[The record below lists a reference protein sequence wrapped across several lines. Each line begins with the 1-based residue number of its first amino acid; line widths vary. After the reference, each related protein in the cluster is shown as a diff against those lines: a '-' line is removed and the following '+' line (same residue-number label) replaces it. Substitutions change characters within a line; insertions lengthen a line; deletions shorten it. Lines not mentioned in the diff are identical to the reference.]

1 MCISVTLY
9 EIAEFYLVVSG
20 EFSNFAAMKVKRLTG
35 IIVLGAMMLLTGC
48 SGNGYTPELLAIDS
62 IINEKPDSALRL
74 LDSLGTEA
82 RSWSKS
88 QRMRHSL
95 LTLKAQNKADVTFTS
110 DSIAKVLV
118 DYFDSHGT
126 TNERMQAHYLLG
138 RAYSDMGE
146 APRAVSSYQDAIDAA
161 DTTAID
167 CDFYTLDCVYS
178 QMATVFYRQLL
189 LTNEIEARKKAS
201 YYAFR
206 ANKPKWGIYNIDMIA
221 GTYILLNKKDSA
233 EIILKSVLE
242 QYREHGY
249 TQQAL
254 RSSRTLIHL
263 YLEDPKR
270 LAEAKALMDQFETE
284 SELFDEHHE
293 LPPSQR
299 HYYSYKGKYYESLN
313 VLDSAEYYYRKIYR
327 PNMTYVQKDPMY
339 RGLLSIFK
347 KRHQADSIAKYAL
360 LYGEANDSSIAIK
373 DKDAVNQLAAS
384 YNYNRLQKEVH
395 EGEIKT
401 YRSFIALTILALL
414 LIILSIVAFYIWR
427 NSQRKI
433 EQLKA
438 EFTDS
443 TNEYEDNLHELQMLE
458 STHQEVINTIQK
470 ELEVAQGENSGYRE
484 KYAKAQHTISQ
495 INQSYESEKSRLLS
509 ENDVLRQRINE
520 LQKEDVISRH
530 LSVSVSFKEEAI
542 VKRIHEIAK
551 KPLTPVT
558 EQEWNELTKAFS
570 NSYPCLYHD
579 LILHS
584 NTPQN
589 IRVCI
594 LTALGIGGD
603 EQANML
609 ETTKQRISNIK
620 SILNKALFN
629 EVSSRTFHR
638 NLVIRYNVYG
648 IGSEFLPKK

>member
-20 EFSNFAAMKVKRLTG
+20 EFSNFAAMIAKRLIG
-35 IIVLGAMMLLTGC
+35 IIVLGAAVLLTGC
-48 SGNGYTPELLAIDS
+48 SGDGYTPELLAIDS

-206 ANKPKWGIYNIDMIA
+206 ANKPMWGIYNIDMIA

-347 KRHQADSIAKYAL
+347 KRHQADSIAKYAQ
-360 LYGEANDSSIAIK
+360 LYGEANDSSIAKK
-373 DKDAVNQLAAS
+373 DQELTAQMAS
-384 YNYNRLQKEVH
+384 LYNYNRNQKIAEQ
-395 EGEIKT
+395 EKQESRKA
-401 YRSFIALTILALL
+401 RSLLVLVIVIFIGCAI
-414 LIILSIVAFYIWR
+414 LIIRKRKERKDELRMLNQSLLKM
-427 NSQRKI
+427 KI
-433 EQLKA
+433 ER
-438 EFTDS
+438 EGIT
-443 TNEYEDNLHELQMLE
+443 
-458 STHQEVINTIQK
+458 K
-470 ELEVAQGENSGYRE
+470 ELEKIKANDYESLIVQKERKEEELNSVIVSLQRQIGQADLEDHIHQLTGSDIVKAFNEKKLYKQGVASPTKKEWKLLEQQFRKDMPATSAMLG
-484 KYAKAQHTISQ
+484 KAGLSPMELRICILFIIGFDDKDVNTIFYSTPQTISKAKRHANNKLFCTDSAQ
-495 INQSYESEKSRLLS
+495 SLKSNLIIN
-509 ENDVLRQRINE
+509 
-520 LQKEDVISRH
+520 
-530 LSVSVSFKEEAI
+530 
-542 VKRIHEIAK
+542 
-551 KPLTPVT
+551 
-558 EQEWNELTKAFS
+558 
-570 NSYPCLYHD
+570 
-579 LILHS
+579 
-584 NTPQN
+584 
-589 IRVCI
+589 
-594 LTALGIGGD
+594 LG
-603 EQANML
+603 L
-609 ETTKQRISNIK
+609 
-620 SILNKALFN
+620 
-629 EVSSRTFHR
+629 
-638 NLVIRYNVYG
+638 
-648 IGSEFLPKK
+648 

>member
-9 EIAEFYLVVSG
+9 EIAEFYLVLSG
-20 EFSNFAAMKVKRLTG
+20 EFSNFAAMIAKRLIG
-35 IIVLGAMMLLTGC
+35 IIVLGAAVLLTGC
-48 SGNGYTPELLAIDS
+48 SGDGYTPELLAIDS

-206 ANKPKWGIYNIDMIA
+206 ANKPMWGIYNIDMIA

-347 KRHQADSIAKYAL
+347 KRHQADSIAKYAQ
-360 LYGEANDSSIAIK
+360 LYGEANDSSIAK
-373 DKDAVNQLAAS
+373 RDQELTAQMAS
-384 YNYNRLQKEVH
+384 LYNYNRNQKIAEQ
-395 EGEIKT
+395 EKQESRKA
-401 YRSFIALTILALL
+401 RSLLVLVIVIFIGCAI
-414 LIILSIVAFYIWR
+414 LIIRKRKERKDELRMLNQSLLKM
-427 NSQRKI
+427 KI
-433 EQLKA
+433 ER
-438 EFTDS
+438 EGIT
-443 TNEYEDNLHELQMLE
+443 
-458 STHQEVINTIQK
+458 K
-470 ELEVAQGENSGYRE
+470 ELEKIKANDYESLIVQKERKEEELNSVIVSLQRQIGQADLEDHIHQLTGSDIVKAFNEKKLYKQGVASPTKKEWKLLEQQFRKDMPATSAMLG
-484 KYAKAQHTISQ
+484 KAGLSPMELRICILFIIGFDDKDVNTIFYSTPQTISKAKRHANNKLFCTDSAQ
-495 INQSYESEKSRLLS
+495 SLKSNLIIN
-509 ENDVLRQRINE
+509 
-520 LQKEDVISRH
+520 
-530 LSVSVSFKEEAI
+530 
-542 VKRIHEIAK
+542 
-551 KPLTPVT
+551 
-558 EQEWNELTKAFS
+558 
-570 NSYPCLYHD
+570 
-579 LILHS
+579 
-584 NTPQN
+584 
-589 IRVCI
+589 
-594 LTALGIGGD
+594 LG
-603 EQANML
+603 L
-609 ETTKQRISNIK
+609 
-620 SILNKALFN
+620 
-629 EVSSRTFHR
+629 
-638 NLVIRYNVYG
+638 
-648 IGSEFLPKK
+648 

>member
-1 MCISVTLY
+1 MKIGLTKHQPDFFVTTLYDLLSLVRSVTLY
-9 EIAEFYLVVSG
+9 EIVEFYLVVSG
-20 EFSNFAAMKVKRLTG
+20 EFSNFAAMIAKRLTG
-35 IIVLGAMMLLTGC
+35 IIVVGAMMLLTGC
-48 SGNGYTPELLAIDS
+48 SGDGYTPELLAIDS

-74 LDSLGTEA
+74 LDSLDTEA
-82 RSWSKS
+82 KSWSKS

-95 LTLKAQNKADVTFTS
+95 LTLKAQNKADVTFAS

-339 RGLLSIFK
+339 RGLLSVFK
-347 KRHQADSIAKYAL
+347 TRRQADSIAKYAQ
-360 LYGEANDSSIAIK
+360 LYCEANDSSIAKK
-373 DKDAVNQLAAS
+373 DQELTAQMAS
-384 YNYNRLQKEVH
+384 LYNYNRYQKEALENENKALEAQNRFLYLCIFFVLGLLVLAYIGKKFLKWRKEKLLELKSRSQVVEMLQNEVSRH
-395 EGEIKT
+395 EREKTRMAEEKSLLAQENHTLKEEIGQM
-401 YRSFIALTILALL
+401 RVREHVIASE
-414 LIILSIVAFYIWR
+414 ILSDEPIVK
-427 NSQRKI
+427 Q
-433 EQLKA
+433 
-438 EFTDS
+438 
-443 TNEYEDNLHELQMLE
+443 
-458 STHQEVINTIQK
+458 
-470 ELEVAQGENSGYRE
+470 
-484 KYAKAQHTISQ
+484 
-495 INQSYESEKSRLLS
+495 
-509 ENDVLRQRINE
+509 INE
-520 LQKEDVISRH
+520 LVQKPRTMTQ
-530 LSVSVSFKEEAI
+530 EEW
-542 VKRIHEIAK
+542 R
-551 KPLTPVT
+551 L
-558 EQEWNELTKAFS
+558 LTKVFARYCPELLNDLRLHNANRVMTRVCMLSALNVRHNEQAALLDMTKQEVTNAKTAINQKLFNQ
-570 NSYPCLYHD
+570 NSSRDIY
-579 LILHS
+579 
-584 NTPQN
+584 QN
-589 IRVCI
+589 IVNKYH
-594 LTALGIGGD
+594 LV
-603 EQANML
+603 
-609 ETTKQRISNIK
+609 
-620 SILNKALFN
+620 SI
-629 EVSSRTFHR
+629 
-638 NLVIRYNVYG
+638 
-648 IGSEFLPKK
+648 

>member
-9 EIAEFYLVVSG
+9 EIAEFYLVLSG

-35 IIVLGAMMLLTGC
+35 IIVLGAAVLLTGC
-48 SGNGYTPELLAIDS
+48 SGDGYTPELLAIDS
-62 IINEKPDSALRL
+62 ILNEKPDSALRL

-95 LTLKAQNKADVTFTS
+95 LTMKAQNKTDVTFTS
-110 DSIAKVLV
+110 DSVVLDLV
-118 DYFDSHGT
+118 DYFDHHGT

-138 RAYSDMGE
+138 RVYSDMGE
-146 APRAVSSYQDAIDAA
+146 APRAISSYQDAIDAA

-270 LAEAKALMDQFETE
+270 LAEAKALMDQFEAE

-347 KRHQADSIAKYAL
+347 KRHQADSIAKYAQ
-360 LYGEANDSSIAIK
+360 LYGEANDSSIAQK
-373 DKDAVNQLAAS
+373 DQELTAQMAS
-384 YNYNRLQKEVH
+384 LYNYNRNQKIAEQ
-395 EGEIKT
+395 EKQKSRKA
-401 YRSFIALTILALL
+401 RSLLVLVIVIFIGCAI
-414 LIILSIVAFYIWR
+414 LIIRKRKERKDELRMLNQSLLKM
-427 NSQRKI
+427 KI
-433 EQLKA
+433 ER
-438 EFTDS
+438 EGIT
-443 TNEYEDNLHELQMLE
+443 
-458 STHQEVINTIQK
+458 K
-470 ELEVAQGENSGYRE
+470 ELEKIKANDYESLIVQKERKEEELNSVIVSLQRQIGQADLEDHIHQLTGSVIVKAFNEKKLYKQGVASPTKKEWKLLEQQFRKDMPATSAMLG
-484 KYAKAQHTISQ
+484 KAGLSPMELRICILFIIGFDDKDVNTIFYSTPQTISKAKRHANNKLFCTDSAQ
-495 INQSYESEKSRLLS
+495 SLKSNLIIN
-509 ENDVLRQRINE
+509 
-520 LQKEDVISRH
+520 
-530 LSVSVSFKEEAI
+530 
-542 VKRIHEIAK
+542 
-551 KPLTPVT
+551 
-558 EQEWNELTKAFS
+558 
-570 NSYPCLYHD
+570 
-579 LILHS
+579 
-584 NTPQN
+584 
-589 IRVCI
+589 
-594 LTALGIGGD
+594 LG
-603 EQANML
+603 L
-609 ETTKQRISNIK
+609 
-620 SILNKALFN
+620 
-629 EVSSRTFHR
+629 
-638 NLVIRYNVYG
+638 
-648 IGSEFLPKK
+648 